1 MENNKFALDRL
12 SFAGISLP
20 TFKENKTKGY
30 TTFGEDNLYP
40 QKLIDLYNKSPKH
53 NAIVNQKSSYIA
65 GDSFELF
72 ASDTLTEAKAF
83 DKLRNINA
91 FEDYESFN
99 AKISQDFELFDG
111 YYIEVIW
118 NKAKTEIAE
127 LYHLPFQNVRL
138 GKDCAYYSE
147 DWSNNREAV
156 IEYPMFNPMTRENKQ
171 IYSFKMY
178 RAGQGKYPLP
188 SYIGALKYIE
198 IDVEIGNYYLSNIK
212 NGFFAQT
219 VIQMFKGQPTP
230 EEMRIAKRRFKKN
243 YQGAEA
249 EESGGLIIMYNEQ
262 NEKPAEIT
270 NLQPSDFDKQFQ
282 QLNDQVQEE
291 IFVGHRVSNPV
302 IFGIATPGAL
312 GQRNE
317 IIEGY
322 ELFQTSY
329 VEPRQKIK
337 DAAFNSVF
345 KYMADAKIK
354 TTNKPPIGQDY
365 IDLYTKGILTNDE
378 VRQEL
383 GFEILST
390 TKVAS
395 SLNDAIN
402 SLSPLVANNVLSNMT
417 VNEKRQLAG
426 LPPIQGG
433 DALGSSPVAMSKITR
448 DEDVLSLFAKCGVP
462 KDDCEVVKFEF
473 ANASETAILQILN
486 ANEGITVGEIA
497 KYVNIDAQ
505 KVMDA
510 ITKMI
515 DDGLINNDNG
525 KLSTSTKGIKELA
538 KSVDTQIELR
548 YEYGLDAA
556 FLGEPELI
564 DTSRDFCR
572 QLIGLNRYYT
582 RKEID
587 QISSRVDRDV
597 WKERGGWY
605 TIPDTEIHINHCRHA
620 WNSKLVRKKL

>member
-1 MENNKFALDRL
+1 MESNKFSLERL
-12 SFAGISLP
+12 TFAGTKLP
-20 TFKENKTKGY
+20 TFKENKSKGY
-30 TTFGEDNLYP
+30 ITFGEDNLFP
-40 QKLIDLYNKSPKH
+40 QHLIDFYNKSPKH
-53 NAIVNQKSSYIA
+53 NAIVNQKASYIA
-65 GDSFELF
+65 GDSFEIF
-72 ASDTLTEAKAF
+72 AKSTLEEAKAVET
-83 DKLRNINA
+83 LNNINA
-91 FEDYESFN
+91 FEDYSAFN
-99 AKISQDFELFDG
+99 DKISQDFELFDG
-111 YYIEVIW
+111 FYIEVIW
-118 NKAKTEIAE
+118 NKAKTGIAE
-127 LYHLPFQNVRL
+127 MYHLPFQNVRI
-138 GKDCAYYSE
+138 GTDRAYYCE
-147 DWSNNREAV
+147 EWSNSRAEI
-156 IEYPMFNPMTRENKQ
+156 IEYPLFNPMTRENKQ
-171 IYSFKMY
+171 VYSFKMY

-198 IDVEIGNYYLSNIK
+198 IDIEISAYYLSNIK

-230 EEMRIAKRRFKKN
+230 EEARIAKRRFKKN

-249 EESGGLIIMYNEQ
+249 DESGGLIIMYNEQ

-291 IFVGHRVSNPV
+291 IFVGHRISNPI
-302 IFGIATPGAL
+302 IFGITTPGAL

-317 IIEGY
+317 IIQAY
-322 ELFQTSY
+322 ELFQTAY
-329 VEPRQKIK
+329 IEPRQKIK
-337 DAAFNSVF
+337 DSAFNVVF
-345 KYMADAKIK
+345 QYMADAKIK

-365 IDLYTKGILTNDE
+365 ILLFEKGILDKNE
-378 VRQEL
+378 VRKEL
-383 GFEILST
+383 GFSVVE
-390 TKVAS
+390 
-395 SLNDAIN
+395 
-402 SLSPLVANNVLSNMT
+402 
-417 VNEKRQLAG
+417 E
-426 LPPIQGG
+426 
-433 DALGSSPVAMSKITR
+433 VAMSKKQS
-448 DEDVLSLFAKCGVP
+448 DEDVLKMFAECGVS
-462 KDDCEVVKFEF
+462 KDECEIVKFEF
-473 ANASETAILQILN
+473 ATASETAILQILN

-515 DDGLINNDNG
+515 DDGLINSDNG

-587 QISSRVDRDV
+587 TISSRVDRDV

>member
-72 ASDTLTEAKAF
+72 ASDTITEAKAF

-156 IEYPMFNPMTRENKQ
+156 IEYPLFNPMTRENKQ

-365 IDLYTKGILTNDE
+365 ILLFEKGILDKNE
-378 VRQEL
+378 VRKEL
-383 GFEILST
+383 GFAVVE
-390 TKVAS
+390 
-395 SLNDAIN
+395 
-402 SLSPLVANNVLSNMT
+402 
-417 VNEKRQLAG
+417 E
-426 LPPIQGG
+426 
-433 DALGSSPVAMSKITR
+433 VAMSKKQS
-448 DEDVLSLFAKCGVP
+448 DEDVLKMFSECGVS
-462 KDDCEVVKFEF
+462 KDEYEVCKFEF
-473 ANASETAILQILN
+473 ATASETAILQILN

-505 KVMDA
+505 KVMDT

-515 DDGLINNDNG
+515 DDGLINSDNG

-556 FLGEPELI
+556 FTGEPELI
-564 DTSRDFCR
+564 ATSRDFCR